1 MQKKLLLF
9 ALVLL
14 LKVNSYSQQ
23 LAYFDAAQAYNRL
36 LIEKNSGSY
45 QRIDNYKVIGTSYF
59 LGEKRRADLF
69 AKGETAYNIYIS
81 YNTYNQEVEFY
92 SSANPNQPLVK
103 EAKLIDSFEIKQD
116 LTNSVPEN
124 IKFVNGSFIGGDL
137 NSFYRLLHAGSRFSL
152 YKKYKSTLGIVTTN
166 YIQSELRQ
174 FDLNSEYYYYN
185 QQTMRLE
192 KLKSN
197 LGAVKKEFKTVK
209 DVSTVASQE
218 EFTSNPDSA
227 LKTIFAF
234 LNN

>member
-1 MQKKLLLF
+1 MQKKLLLITL
-9 ALVLL
+9 ALL

-36 LIEKNSGSY
+36 LIEKNSGVY

-59 LGEKRRADLF
+59 LGEKHRADLF
-69 AKGETAYNIYIS
+69 AKGETAYNISIS
-81 YNTYNQEVEFY
+81 YNTYNQELEFY
-92 SSANPNQPLVK
+92 SSSNPNQPLVK
-103 EAKLIDSFEIKQD
+103 EAKLVDSFEIKED
-116 LTNSVPEN
+116 ITKSISEN
-124 IKFVNGSFIGGDL
+124 IKFINGSIIGGDI
-137 NSFYRLLHAGSRFSL
+137 NSFYRLLYVGSRFNL

-174 FDLNSEYYYYN
+174 FDLNSEYYYYDHKS
-185 QQTMRLE
+185 MRLE
-192 KLKSN
+192 KLKGN
-197 LGAVKKEFKTVK
+197 LGAVRKEFKTVK
-209 DVSTVASQE
+209 DVSTVTSQE